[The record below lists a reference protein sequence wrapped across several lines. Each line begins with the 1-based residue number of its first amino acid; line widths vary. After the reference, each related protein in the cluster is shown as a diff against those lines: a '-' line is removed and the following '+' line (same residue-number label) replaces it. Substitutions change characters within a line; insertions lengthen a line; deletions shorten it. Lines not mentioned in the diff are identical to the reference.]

1 MPSQSTLLG
10 AAGEHYVLSQL
21 LRRNYIAAIA
31 PQGVPN
37 TDIGITDIRAKRL
50 FAIQVKSRRDI
61 GSDKG
66 WHMKAKHEEIRSDF
80 IFYCFVDFGS
90 GLDSKTF
97 TYVVPSA
104 IAADA
109 LRESHS
115 TWLKTPGMKNQPHK
129 DSDVRRFRPDYTNI
143 FGPNHPK
150 YGPGW
155 LSKYLEA
162 WDLFGTPSAI
172 GTENYED
179 VD

>member
-21 LRRNYIAAIA
+21 LRCDYIAALA
-31 PQGVPN
+31 PQGVPSA
-37 TDIGITDIRAKRL
+37 DIVITNIHANRL

-66 WHMKAKHEEIRSDF
+66 WHMKAKHEKIRSDF

-90 GLDSKTF
+90 DLDSRTV
-97 TYVVPSA
+97 TYVVPSV
-104 IAADA
+104 IVADV
-109 LRESHS
+109 LKESHRF
-115 TWLKTPGMKNQPHK
+115 WLKTPGKNNRPHK
-129 DSDVRRFRPDYTNI
+129 DSDVRRFTPDYTRV
-143 FGPNHPK
+143 FGQNHPK

-162 WDLFGTPSAI
+162 WDLFGKPSTVAKNDDD
-172 GTENYED
+172 E
-179 VD
+179 

>member
-1 MPSQSTLLG
+1 MPSQTSLLG

-37 TDIGITDIRAKRL
+37 ADIVITDIQANRL

-66 WHMKAKHEEIRSDF
+66 WHMKAKHELVRSEF

-90 GLDSKTF
+90 GLDSKTV

-104 IAADA
+104 VVATV
-109 LRESHS
+109 LTESHRI
-115 TWLKTPGMKNQPHK
+115 WLKTPGKKNQPHK
-129 DSDVRRFRPDYTNI
+129 DSVMRRFKPDYTST
-143 FGPNHPK
+143 FGPGHVK

-155 LSKYLEA
+155 LSQYREG
-162 WDLFGTPSAI
+162 WGLFGSPTTP
-172 GTENYED
+172 TERDED
-179 VD
+179 DE